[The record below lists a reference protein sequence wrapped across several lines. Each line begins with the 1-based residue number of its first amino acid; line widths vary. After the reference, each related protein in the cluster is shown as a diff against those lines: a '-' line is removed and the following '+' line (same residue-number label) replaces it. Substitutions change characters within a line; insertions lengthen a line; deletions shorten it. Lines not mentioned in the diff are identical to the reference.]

1 MAGDADPTT
10 NTDRELL
17 DAARV
22 SELQTVT
29 ARHAD
34 DTSEHPAG
42 ALAAE
47 ERDLGESSR
56 GPAVRKET
64 G

>member
-10 NTDRELL
+10 DTDRELL

-22 SELQTVT
+22 SELQT
-29 ARHAD
+29 
-34 DTSEHPAG
+34 
-42 ALAAE
+42 E

-56 GPAVRKET
+56 GPAVRKES